1 VPYFYGRAEGG
12 AVIIEGADARHLARS
27 LRARPGELIS
37 VIDPDRAV
45 VMRVRLAAVAPEL
58 VTGIVEEERRHQPEP
73 PVSVTMALAMLPASA
88 LDEALA
94 RCTELGASGFLLV
107 QAERS
112 IARGARPERWATI
125 CREASLLAGRLRVPE
140 VRGPV
145 RLQEALGACEGPLL
159 LDREGPVRLR
169 PLDASSTLFVGPE
182 GGWSEAEVAQAAA
195 GVSLGP
201 RNLRAENAAAAAL
214 AIALSG

>member
-12 AVIIEGADARHLARS
+12 SVLIEGADARHLARS

-37 VIDPDRAV
+37 VIDPDREL
-45 VMRVRLAAVAPEL
+45 VMTVRLAAVAPEL

-73 PVSVTMALAMLPASA
+73 AISVTMALAMLPASA
-88 LDEALA
+88 LDEALS
-94 RCTELGASGFLLV
+94 RCTELGAASFLLV

-112 IARGARPERWATI
+112 VARGARPERWAVI

-145 RLQEALGACEGPLL
+145 AFGEAVRTCQRPLL
-159 LDREGPVRLR
+159 LDREGAERLR
-169 PLDASSTLFVGPE
+169 PLQAPTTLFVGPE
-182 GGWSEAEVAQAAA
+182 GGWTAAELALAPAA
-195 GVSLGP
+195 VSLGP

-214 AIALSG
+214 AIALA